1 MLPQNRSKRGQASLL
16 TWKNNVRL
24 LITLSVLA
32 FNFMILSRVDAKG
45 LEGAQFAS
53 SGSYYA
59 TNESD
64 SAEEDRIHVCF
75 VTFGGIQ
82 NERNAAEYKT
92 DGVDITLYAP
102 YRYGYQFDGWYTDRA
117 MRKKVTHLPASEKKD
132 YVLYAKWN
140 LEINN
145 RANVQNYAYH
155 SKGRSKDKKTKLL
168 KSLDYSFYDAIAIP
182 GMPST
187 RENDLLNQYI
197 FSESQAP
204 QGICLTD
211 EFVLITSYSTEDDC
225 MGELMVMDKESG
237 EYMITLGMDENSHLG
252 GIAFDGENVWVCN
265 SHEGTI
271 ERISY
276 DFIQQMAYQNKG
288 EVVDAREVVDEYPVK
303 NTPSCITYY
312 GGRLWVATHTLVVTS
327 KMYAYYFDHSS
338 DKLVALSSY
347 KIPSKV
353 QGVAFDA
360 SGGVHLSS
368 SYGRSNS
375 SYLYN
380 YTSITSL
387 ATSPNRPTL
396 KVEMPPCSEEIDCY
410 NDTLYVMFESAG
422 EKYLEGTDGKGT
434 SLSPIDKIL
443 EIPVDEL
450 N

>member
-24 LITLSVLA
+24 LFTLLVLV
-32 FNFMILSRVDAKG
+32 FNFMILSHVDAKG

-53 SGSYYA
+53 SGSSYA
-59 TNESD
+59 TNEFD
-64 SAEEDRIHVCF
+64 STEEDGIRVCF

-92 DGVDITLYAP
+92 GGVDITLYAP

-117 MRKKVTHLPASEKKD
+117 MRKRVTHLPASEKKD

-140 LEINN
+140 LKINN

-187 RENDLLNQYI
+187 RENDFLNQYI

-252 GIAFDGENVWVCN
+252 
-265 SHEGTI
+265 
-271 ERISY
+271 
-276 DFIQQMAYQNKG
+276 
-288 EVVDAREVVDEYPVK
+288 
-303 NTPSCITYY
+303 
-312 GGRLWVATHTLVVTS
+312 
-327 KMYAYYFDHSS
+327 
-338 DKLVALSSY
+338 
-347 KIPSKV
+347 
-353 QGVAFDA
+353 
-360 SGGVHLSS
+360 
-368 SYGRSNS
+368 
-375 SYLYN
+375 
-380 YTSITSL
+380 
-387 ATSPNRPTL
+387 
-396 KVEMPPCSEEIDCY
+396 
-410 NDTLYVMFESAG
+410 
-422 EKYLEGTDGKGT
+422 
-434 SLSPIDKIL
+434 
-443 EIPVDEL
+443 
-450 N
+450 